1 MLTRTVYMRQDSGQM
16 HPHAEIGSM
25 FDQQIDALAHSE
37 GSLVSLSQQCVC
49 NVLHAK
55 LGC

>member
-1 MLTRTVYMRQDSGQM
+1 MTCQDSGQM